1 MASHAIDER
10 EVLSHPASPDRAL
23 LALSSLQRSGL
34 CSFPFWSNRSIW
46 ELEHG
51 VPDGVTR

>member
-34 CSFPFWSNRSIW
+34 YSFPFWSNRSVW